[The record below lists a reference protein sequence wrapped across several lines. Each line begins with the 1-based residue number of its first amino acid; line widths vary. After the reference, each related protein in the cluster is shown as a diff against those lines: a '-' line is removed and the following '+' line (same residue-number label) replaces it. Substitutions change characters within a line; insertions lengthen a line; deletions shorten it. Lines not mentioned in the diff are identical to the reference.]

1 LAEPLADL
9 SILAYSREDFISKE
23 LNMDYKELSLLVA
36 EKLGGDFPDE
46 VKKELRLGKAKGLGR
61 DDEVDADTVREFIVQ
76 TSQLAT
82 KPGQP
87 KKTPKELRAYLLAK
101 TETAVAKLLV
111 MFASAFTTELAHKII
126 EIIVQAMAGSD

>member
-1 LAEPLADL
+1 MD
-9 SILAYSREDFISKE
+9 Y
-23 LNMDYKELSLLVA
+23 DYKELSLLVA

-46 VKKELRLGKAKGLGR
+46 VKKELRLGKAKSLGR

-82 KPGQP
+82 KKTPGQP

-111 MFASAFTTELAHKII
+111 MFASAFTIELAHKII